1 MAVLLSRFHPVG
13 VFSKNTG
20 VTKTLAK
27 IYLDFS
33 PECDIMIAKGNHYSS
48 RLAAQKARAAF
59 RLTAKTGGNSMG
71 ILWYN
76 DCQRQLLSFPLC
88 HKKARAVFRPTAKT
102 SGTPTDAY
110 GIRIAK
116 ARFLPVF
123 AKQSCIH
130 AL

>member
-1 MAVLLSRFHPVG
+1 
-13 VFSKNTG
+13 
-20 VTKTLAK
+20 
-27 IYLDFS
+27 
-33 PECDIMIAKGNHYSS
+33 MIAKGNHYSS

-59 RLTAKTGGNSMG
+59 RLTAKT
-71 ILWYN
+71 
-76 DCQRQLLSFPLC
+76 
-88 HKKARAVFRPTAKT
+88 

-110 GIRIAK
+110 GIKIAK